1 MSTGEGGGCVR
12 KKRSTD
18 DGDGENGPRKRY
30 RIAAAS
36 TVDNGQTG
44 DDTGHYIINADEID
58 DNGDCTGEDLIYYY
72 SDDDAETEVDD
83 ANAVE
88 PAEQRYIVLSQVDY
102 DDSFLKPK
110 KILLSSGENRPAQE
124 RNVRQ

>member
-1 MSTGEGGGCVR
+1 M
-12 KKRSTD
+12 D
-18 DGDGENGPRKRY
+18 DGDGENGPRKRC

-44 DDTGHYIINADEID
+44 DNTGHYIINADEID
-58 DNGDCTGEDLIYYY
+58 DNGNCTGEDLVYYY

-88 PAEQRYIVLSQVDY
+88 PAEERYIVLSQ
-102 DDSFLKPK
+102 DDIGGCYGPTIGRYPAPAKAR
-110 KILLSSGENRPAQE
+110 ENNFRGQ
-124 RNVRQ
+124 